1 MKKYLKRIFTAF
13 ICVTVAVTSSV
24 YASAANASKLQSD
37 LAALQSEAAKI
48 QSEINSL
55 KKQAN
60 NQAAVL
66 AAIQKK
72 ISNTQAQIDRCNSE
86 INSINSKIEA
96 NKAEIAANEQKI
108 EQDKLDFKKRIRAI
122 YMSNSDSNVRIL
134 LGAEDFSQFLQLSQ
148 LTSSVSAHDKR
159 LIEDIV
165 KEIEVL
171 NQKNKENEE
180 LLASQVSIKNS
191 ILEQQ
196 KALEAD
202 EAEAKSLYNS
212 INSEKNSVQSEKNQV
227 DAEIARLK
235 KQIDDEF
242 SSQLGS
248 GGSFISPN
256 TGLQWPS
263 VSRVISA
270 GFNSNDSVHNGK
282 HNGIDIAAGYGTPI
296 YAIADGKVYQTYK
309 DCPHTGKTPRCSCG
323 NGYGNN
329 VRIDHGYINGT
340 HFGAIYAHMTDVN
353 VSPGQY
359 VKQGQVIGTVGS
371 TGDSTGYH
379 LHLGLWVGNANG
391 FVDPLKYF

>member
-1 MKKYLKRIFTAF
+1 MKSCLKRLFTAF

-24 YASAANASKLQSD
+24 YASASNTDKLQSD
-37 LAALQSEAAKI
+37 LDALRSEAAKI

-72 ISNTQAQIDRCNSE
+72 ISNTQAQINRCNSE

-148 LTSSVSAHDKR
+148 LTASVSSHDKR
-159 LIEDIV
+159 LIEDLV
-165 KEIEVL
+165 EKIEAL

-196 KALEAD
+196 KALQAD
-202 EAEAKSLYNS
+202 EAEAQALYNS
-212 INSEKNSVQSEKNQV
+212 INSEKNSAQSEKNQI
-227 DAEIARLK
+227 DANIERLK
-235 KQIDDEF
+235 KQIEDEF
-242 SSQLGS
+242 SNQMGS
-248 GGSFISPN
+248 GDTFINPN

-263 VSRVISA
+263 VSRRVGCKWKCGCSI
-270 GFNSNDSVHNGK
+270 HRGK
-282 HNGIDIAAGYGTPI
+282 HSGIDIIANYGTPI
-296 YAIADGKVYQTYK
+296 YAIADGKVYQTYNS
-309 DCPHTGKTPRCSCG
+309 CPHTGKTPMCSCG

-329 VRIDHGYINGT
+329 VRIDHGIIKGT
-340 HFGAIYAHMTDVN
+340 HYGAIYAHMTSVY

-359 VKQGQVIGTVGS
+359 VKQGQIIGTVGT
-371 TGDSTGYH
+371 TGQSTGYH
-379 LHLGLWVGNANG
+379 LHFGLWVGTEKG
-391 FVDPLKYF
+391 FVNPQNYF